1 MIRLPKVL
9 NLLDIDR
16 FKKLIE
22 AASSGQTRGK
32 RVTYQLVMKNVLK
45 MFRLVLLT
53 IIMTYFTGCVFYF
66 ISVLDDDEDLT
77 FRKFCDLDTD
87 DFTNYYKLL
96 TVCYFTLTTLSTV
109 GYGDIYA
116 RSNHEKIC
124 VIVMMLAGV
133 GYFSF
138 VMSSF
143 VDLIKTF
150 TVDSTTSE
158 EETFEMHNWLT
169 LLARFRENKPL
180 PNNLYR
186 QINEHFKY
194 YWMNNRLT

>member
-22 AASSGQTRGK
+22 AVSSGQTRGK

-45 MFRLVLLT
+45 MCRLVVLT

-66 ISVLDDDEDLT
+66 ISVLDDEEDLT
-77 FRKFCDLDTD
+77 FRKFCGLDTD
-87 DFTNYYKLL
+87 FFTDYYKLL

-116 RSNHEKIC
+116 RSNNEKIC

-158 EETFEMHNWLT
+158 E
-169 LLARFRENKPL
+169 
-180 PNNLYR
+180 
-186 QINEHFKY
+186 
-194 YWMNNRLT
+194 